1 MKIKKE
7 ILNCLL
13 NYISTLK
20 LNATTKQD
28 GDE

>member
-1 MKIKKE
+1 MKIKTE
-7 ILNCLL
+7 ILNGLL